1 MKKRNGA
8 AKSIIV
14 LTAIC
19 LVISAVLA
27 VVNDVTSPVIAQ
39 AAAAR
44 AEEARREVLPEADGF
59 ELVSVEEVPESVTE
73 VYRATNHTGYVFMLT
88 AKGYGGDM
96 NLTCA
101 IGGDGKIIAC
111 KTLSHSETAGLGS
124 KTAGDDYRNQYIGQ
138 DSTLS
143 GVSAISGATISST
156 TYYNAI
162 KDAFTA
168 FEIVTGQEGAE

>member
-39 AAAAR
+39 AAAER
-44 AEEARREVLPEADGF
+44 AEEARREVLPEAESF
-59 ELVSVEEVPESVTE
+59 ELISVEGIPASVTE
-73 VYRATNHTGYVFMLT
+73 VYKATNEVGYIFMLT

-96 NLTCA
+96 NLICA
-101 IGGDGKIIAC
+101 IGNDGRIVAC

-124 KTAGDDYRNQYIGQ
+124 KTAGDEYRSQYIGQ

-143 GVSAISGATISST
+143 GVSAVSGATISST
-156 TYYNAI
+156 AYYNAV
-162 KDAFTA
+162 KDAFAA
-168 FEIVTGQEGAE
+168 FELVTGQEGAA

>member
-88 AKGYGGDM
+88 AKGYGGDYKYAAM
-96 NLTCA
+96 LTAVSTVLAVFA
-101 IGGDGKIIAC
+101 IPFYMW
-111 KTLSHSETAGLGS
+111 LVH
-124 KTAGDDYRNQYIGQ
+124 
-138 DSTLS
+138 
-143 GVSAISGATISST
+143 
-156 TYYNAI
+156 
-162 KDAFTA
+162 
-168 FEIVTGQEGAE
+168 